1 MAAFVSGLN
10 AKIRSHP
17 VLSYVCS
24 THFWGPVSN
33 FGIPV
38 AAVMD
43 TQKDPQIISGGM
55 TSALIIY
62 SAIFMRYSVA
72 VSPKNYLLF
81 GCHFV
86 NECAQLTQGYRF
98 LHYWKWG
105 GRERALAQQST
116 LGGTAA
122 AQVDQALATGT
133 QKIQDKGREAIDAAT
148 ASIKK

>member
-43 TQKDPQIISGGM
+43 TQKDPQI
-55 TSALIIY
+55 
-62 SAIFMRYSVA
+62 AIFMRYSVA

-105 GRERALAQQST
+105 GRERALAQPST
-116 LGGTAA
+116 PGGTAA
-122 AQVDQALATGT
+122 AKVDQALATGT